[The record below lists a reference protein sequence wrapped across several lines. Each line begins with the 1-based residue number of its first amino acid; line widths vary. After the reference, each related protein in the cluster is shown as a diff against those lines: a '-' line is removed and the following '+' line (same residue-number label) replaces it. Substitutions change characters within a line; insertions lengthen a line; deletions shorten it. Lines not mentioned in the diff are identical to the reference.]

1 MIIIKFILK
10 NIFEKK
16 LRTFLILLSITL
28 SSAVFF
34 ASMAI
39 SGSFLGIFANTLR
52 TAYGNSDIKI
62 YPSENSFSPYV
73 SANRLEPYKNDFE
86 YIIEELSGY
95 GTYSPNAR
103 ENINLYIKGIDYDDM
118 QMMMPFILLEENNLK
133 PFKGQKIIISK
144 KMADA
149 YNLKLGDPFIINSES
164 GPFRSR
170 IAGIAKNQG
179 FFSLPQVYSVLMT
192 KDSLESM
199 LGTRNNSNILYIK
212 LHNNDRKT
220 IDRTINKLSELYNH
234 YEVTETIP
242 FEQLENDI
250 SGLSNIFFALSSIV
264 FFMSIFIIYSA
275 FKIITTE
282 RIPVIGT
289 LRSIGAQ
296 KKTTNFILIGE
307 SLVYGVLGGITGCL
321 IGIAILKVIMF
332 IMLKLVSAGGLQVSS
347 GIKYSPFHFLLTF
360 LIALVMCL
368 AGALVPIIIVSKIS
382 VKDIILNTISNVK
395 KKKKTR
401 LFLGLAFLLMA
412 FVLAFVSSEE
422 NAGQFGMLT
431 MIMTLVAVVIL
442 IPYITTIFTRILE
455 NLYVFFFGNIGILA
469 AKNLRENKNIL
480 NNITMLA
487 IGISSLLFINII
499 GYESVVEA
507 TNKYNNVKY
516 ALEMGISNNSRDV
529 IKIISNVDGVE
540 DVYGA
545 YIFNNEQD
553 TDGENSISRVFGVN
567 RLKFTEFWDF
577 ESTANSKDVL
587 EELDS
592 GRNIILTNA
601 QKSMLEVEVGDNV
614 NIDINGKKCVYKVIG
629 FNKTILN
636 TSNTA
641 LVSERFLKSD
651 MQLQSNMYSYF
662 YIKANKDPVYV
673 KESIEKD
680 LNKKSPLVRTVNEL
694 KEEEIDS
701 LKQIILLMQM
711 FCFLAMFIGC
721 FGVVNNLLIG
731 FLQRKHSIAVFR
743 SVGMSKNQTIK
754 MIFIEALSG
763 GIIGGS
769 AGVIGGILM
778 IFNMSL
784 VGDSSTQAHYP
795 LGSFIIYILVGSLVM
810 TIASI
815 SPALK
820 SSKIDLVSSLK
831 YE

>member
-1 MIIIKFILK
+1 
-10 NIFEKK
+10 
-16 LRTFLILLSITL
+16 
-28 SSAVFF
+28 
-34 ASMAI
+34 
-39 SGSFLGIFANTLR
+39 
-52 TAYGNSDIKI
+52 
-62 YPSENSFSPYV
+62 
-73 SANRLEPYKNDFE
+73 
-86 YIIEELSGY
+86 
-95 GTYSPNAR
+95 
-103 ENINLYIKGIDYDDM
+103 
-118 QMMMPFILLEENNLK
+118 
-133 PFKGQKIIISK
+133 
-144 KMADA
+144 
-149 YNLKLGDPFIINSES
+149 
-164 GPFRSR
+164 
-170 IAGIAKNQG
+170 
-179 FFSLPQVYSVLMT
+179 
-192 KDSLESM
+192 
-199 LGTRNNSNILYIK
+199 
-212 LHNNDRKT
+212 
-220 IDRTINKLSELYNH
+220 
-234 YEVTETIP
+234 
-242 FEQLENDI
+242 
-250 SGLSNIFFALSSIV
+250 
-264 FFMSIFIIYSA
+264 
-275 FKIITTE
+275 
-282 RIPVIGT
+282 IGT